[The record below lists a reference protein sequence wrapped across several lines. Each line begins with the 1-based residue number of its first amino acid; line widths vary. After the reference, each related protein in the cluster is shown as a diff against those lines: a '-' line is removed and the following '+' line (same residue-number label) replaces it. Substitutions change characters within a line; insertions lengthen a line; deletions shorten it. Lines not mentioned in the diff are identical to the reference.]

1 MAVYLDHNATTPVR
15 PEARQA
21 LLDAMDRGGNASA
34 VHSVGRGARA
44 ILEHARLSIARS
56 VCAQPNDIVFTAGGT
71 EADNLA
77 IEGAVRGGGVTR
89 IIHTVSEH
97 EAVARFSETTALP
110 VELLPI
116 TRDGLADLTWLQ
128 NRLSA
133 LGEDEKVLV
142 CLHAA
147 NNETGVIQPC
157 AEAARIVREAGGL
170 FHIDAVQAL
179 GKIPFDFAASGA
191 HYAAVSAHKVGGPQG
206 VGALILACDAPFD
219 VPRRGGGQEKGR
231 RSGTENV
238 PGAYAFAKALEACLA
253 EPDKWKQIGIWRDRI
268 ESQLQEIDPNICF
281 LGKNAPRTP
290 NTSAICVPGWE
301 GGMQVIALDLS
312 GICVSSG
319 SACSSGKTG
328 VSRTWASMMCEKTA
342 GCTIRVS
349 LGWNS
354 TEADV
359 EAFLKAWSAEYARV
373 KPRLKEIA

>member
-1 MAVYLDHNATTPVR
+1 MTIYLDHNATTPVR

-21 LLDAMDRGGNASA
+21 MLDAMDRGGNASA
-34 VHSVGRGARA
+34 VHTSGRGARA
-44 ILEHARLSIARS
+44 ILEHARLSLAKSI
-56 VCAQPNDIVFTAGGT
+56 CCQPNDVIFTAGGT

-77 IEGAVRGGGVTR
+77 IEGAIRGGGATR

-97 EAVARFSETTALP
+97 EAVARCAESTGLP
-110 VELLPI
+110 LDLMPI
-116 TRDGLADLTWLQ
+116 TRDGVADLHWLQ
-128 NRLSA
+128 DRLDA
-133 LGEDEKVLV
+133 LGDDETVLV

-147 NNETGVIQPC
+147 NNETGVIQPYE
-157 AEAARIVREAGGL
+157 EAGRIVREAGGL

-219 VPRRGGGQEKGR
+219 VPKRGGGQEKGR

-253 EPDKWKQIGIWRDRI
+253 DPDKWKQIEIWRDHL
-268 ESQLQEIDPNICF
+268 ESKLEEMDPNICF
-281 LGKNAPRTP
+281 LGKNAARTP
-290 NTSAICVPGWE
+290 NTSAICLPGWE

-328 VSRTWASMMCEKTA
+328 VSKTWASMMCERTA

-354 TEADV
+354 TEADID
-359 EAFLKAWSAEYARV
+359 AFLRVWSAEFTRV
-373 KPRLKEIA
+373 KPRLTEIA

>member
-1 MAVYLDHNATTPVR
+1 MPVYLDHNATTPVR

-21 LLDAMDRGGNASA
+21 LLDALDRCGNASA

-44 ILEHARLSIARS
+44 ILEQARLLIGKA
-56 VCAQPNDIVFTAGGT
+56 VCAQPNDIIFTSGGT

-97 EAVARFSETTALP
+97 EAVARGAECTGLP

-116 TRDGLADLTWLQ
+116 NRDGIADLAWLEKRLADL
-128 NRLSA
+128 
-133 LGEDEKVLV
+133 GDDERVLV

-147 NNETGVIQPC
+147 NNETGVIQPIG
-157 AEAARIVREAGGL
+157 EAGRIIREAGGL

-191 HYAAVSAHKVGGPQG
+191 HYAAISAHKVGGPQG
-206 VGALILACDAPFD
+206 IGALMLACDAPFE
-219 VPRRGGGQEKGR
+219 VQKRGGGQEKGR

-238 PGAYAFAKALEACLA
+238 SGAWAFAKALEACLA
-253 EPDKWKQIGIWRDRI
+253 DGEKWKQIEAWRDRI
-268 ESQLQEIDPNICF
+268 ESELLRTDSNLCI

-290 NTSAICVPGWE
+290 NTSAICKLGWE
-301 GGMQVIALDLS
+301 GGMQVIALDLA
-312 GICVSSG
+312 GVCVSSG
-319 SACSSGKTG
+319 SACSSGKAG
-328 VSRTWASMMCEKTA
+328 VSKTWSSMMCEKSA

-349 LGWNS
+349 LGWNT

-359 EAFLKAWSAEYARV
+359 EAFIRAWSSEFARV

>member
-21 LLDAMDRGGNASA
+21 LLDAMDRCGNASA
-34 VHSVGRGARA
+34 VHTIGRGARA
-44 ILEHARLSIARS
+44 ILENARLSIARS
-56 VCAQPNDIVFTAGGT
+56 VCAQSNDIIFTAGGT

-77 IEGAVRGGGVTR
+77 IEGAVRGGCVTR
-89 IIHTVSEH
+89 IIHTISEH
-97 EAVARFSETTALP
+97 EAVARFAESLGLP
-110 VELLPI
+110 VELMPI
-116 TRDGLADLTWLQ
+116 TRDGLADLDWLKR
-128 NRLSA
+128 RLSETGDA
-133 LGEDEKVLV
+133 DKVLV

-147 NNETGVIQPC
+147 NNETGVIQPYQD
-157 AEAARIVREAGGL
+157 AVRIARDAGAL

-191 HYAAVSAHKVGGPQG
+191 HFAAVSAHKVGGPQG

-238 PGAYAFAKALEACLA
+238 PGAHAFAKALEACLA
-253 EPDKWKQIGIWRDRI
+253 DPDKWKQIEIWRDRI
-268 ESQLQEIDPNICF
+268 ESQLQETEPNICF

-301 GGMQVIALDLS
+301 GSMQVIALDLS

-319 SACSSGKTG
+319 SACSSGKAG
-328 VSRTWASMMCEKTA
+328 VSKTWSSMMCEKSA
-342 GCTIRVS
+342 GCTIRIS
-349 LGWNS
+349 LGWNT

-359 EAFLKAWSAEYARV
+359 EAFLEAWSAEYARV

>member
-1 MAVYLDHNATTPVR
+1 MTVYLDHNATTPVR

-21 LLDAMDRGGNASA
+21 LLDAMDRCGNASA
-34 VHSVGRGARA
+34 VHTSGRGARA
-44 ILEHARLSIARS
+44 ILENARLVIGKALK
-56 VCAQPNDIVFTAGGT
+56 AQPNDIIFTSGGT

-97 EAVARFSETTALP
+97 EAVARCSEVTGLP

-116 TRDGLADLTWLQ
+116 TADGTADLGWLKA
-128 NRLSA
+128 RLAGLDSA
-133 LGEDEKVLV
+133 EKALV

-147 NNETGVIQPC
+147 NNETGVIQPFE
-157 AEAARIVREAGGL
+157 EAGRIVREAGHL
-170 FHIDAVQAL
+170 YHIDAVQIL
-179 GKIPFDFAASGA
+179 GKAPFDFAASGA
-191 HYAAVSAHKVGGPQG
+191 HYAAISAHKVGGPQG
-206 VGALILACDAPFD
+206 VGALIMACDAPFE
-219 VPRRGGGQEKGR
+219 VLKKGGGQERGR

-253 EPDKWKQIGIWRDRI
+253 DGGKWERIAQWRDRL
-268 ESQLQEIDPNICF
+268 ESQLQKIEPCCCF
-281 LGKNAPRTP
+281 LGKNAARTP
-290 NTSAICVPGWE
+290 NTSAICTPGWE

-319 SACSSGKTG
+319 SACSSGKAG
-328 VSRTWASMMCEKTA
+328 VSKTWTAMMCEESA

-354 TEADV
+354 TEDDV
-359 EAFLKAWSAEYARV
+359 EAFLKAWEKEYARV
-373 KPRLKEIA
+373 KPRLKQTA

>member
-1 MAVYLDHNATTPVR
+1 MTIYLDHNATTPVR

-21 LLDAMDRGGNASA
+21 LLDAMDRGGNPSA
-34 VHSVGRGARA
+34 VHTIGRGARA
-44 ILEHARLSIARS
+44 ILENARLTIAKCM
-56 VCAQPNDIVFTAGGT
+56 CAQPNDIIFTAGGT

-97 EAVARFSETTALP
+97 EAVARGSEVTGLP
-110 VELLPI
+110 VELMPI
-116 TRDGLADLTWLQ
+116 NRDGIADLAWLAD
-128 NRLSA
+128 RLAA
-133 LGEDEKVLV
+133 LPDNERALV

-147 NNETGVIQPC
+147 NNETGVIQPYE
-157 AEAARIVREAGGL
+157 EAGRIVREAGAL

-219 VPRRGGGQEKGR
+219 VPKRGGGQERGR

-238 PGAYAFAKALEACLA
+238 PGAYAFAKALEACVA
-253 EPDKWKQIGIWRDRI
+253 NPDKWKQIEAWRDRLESELEQI
-268 ESQLQEIDPNICF
+268 EPGICI

-290 NTSAICVPGWE
+290 NTTSVCTGGWE

-319 SACSSGKTG
+319 SACSSGKAG
-328 VSRTWASMMCEKTA
+328 VSKTWASMMCEKSA
-342 GCTIRVS
+342 GCTIRIS

-359 EAFLKAWSAEYARV
+359 DAFLKAWAAEYARV

>member
-1 MAVYLDHNATTPVR
+1 MAVYLDHNASTPVR

-34 VHSVGRGARA
+34 VHSIGRGART
-44 ILEHARLSIARS
+44 ILENARLSIARS
-56 VCAQPNDIVFTAGGT
+56 VCAQPNDIIFTAGGT

-77 IEGAVRGGGVTR
+77 IEGAVQGGNVTR

-97 EAVARFSETTALP
+97 EAVARYSESTGLP

-116 TRDGLADLTWLQ
+116 NREGVADLGWLE
-128 NRLSA
+128 NRLAEIRS
-133 LGEDEKVLV
+133 GETVLV

-147 NNETGVIQPC
+147 NNETGVIQPY
-157 AEAARIVREAGGL
+157 AEAGRIVREAGGL

-191 HYAAVSAHKVGGPQG
+191 HYAAASAHKVGGPQG

-238 PGAYAFAKALEACLA
+238 PGVFAFARALEACLA
-253 EPDKWKQIGIWRDRI
+253 DTGKWKQIGIWRDRI
-268 ESQLQEIDPNICF
+268 EARLQEMDPNICF

-290 NTSAICVPGWE
+290 NTSAICLPGWE
-301 GGMQVIALDLS
+301 GSMQVIALDLS

-319 SACSSGKTG
+319 SACSSGKAG
-328 VSRTWASMMCEKTA
+328 VSRTWAAMMCEKTA

-349 LGWNS
+349 LGWN
-354 TEADV
+354 TVEADV
-359 EAFLKAWSAEYARV
+359 EAFVKAWSAEYARV

>member
-1 MAVYLDHNATTPVR
+1 MPVYLDHNATTPMR

-21 LLDAMDRGGNASA
+21 LLDALDRCGNASA

-44 ILEHARLSIARS
+44 ILEQARLLIGKAI
-56 VCAQPNDIVFTAGGT
+56 CAQPNDIVFTSGGT

-77 IEGAVRGGGVTR
+77 IEGAVRGGSVTR
-89 IIHTVSEH
+89 IIHTISEH
-97 EAVARFSETTALP
+97 EAVARCAECTGLP

-116 TRDGLADLTWLQ
+116 DRDGIADLDWLQ
-128 NRLSA
+128 NRLA
-133 LGEDEKVLV
+133 ELGDKERVLV

-147 NNETGVIQPC
+147 NNETGVIQPF
-157 AEAARIVREAGGL
+157 AEAGRIVREAGGL
-170 FHIDAVQAL
+170 YHIDAVQAL

-206 VGALILACDAPFD
+206 IGALILACDALFD
-219 VPRRGGGQEKGR
+219 VPKRGGGQEKGR

-238 PGAYAFAKALEACLA
+238 PGAWAFAKALEACLTDG
-253 EPDKWKQIGIWRDRI
+253 EKWTQIEAWRDRI
-268 ESQLQEIDPNICF
+268 ESELLKIDSNICI

-290 NTSAICVPGWE
+290 NTTALCKLGWE
-301 GGMQVIALDLS
+301 GGMQVIALDLA
-312 GICVSSG
+312 GVCVSSG
-319 SACSSGKTG
+319 SACSSGKAG
-328 VSRTWASMMCEKTA
+328 VSKTWASMMCEKSA

-349 LGWNS
+349 LGWNT

-359 EAFLKAWSAEYARV
+359 EAFLKAWSSEFARV